1 MNRDRWLRLFFNAVA
16 RWPREKQWVHGR
28 GVPFSDLFLTMRL
41 AGPGAVALYLASRA
55 FFRRFI
61 MDLSREAYPCY
72 GKVGK
77 TRWRTSPGDDKRN
90 VAGKNMFDEIGNQL
104 EPFEFAAFW
113 CRGKPASNRPNNAED
128 AD

>member
-1 MNRDRWLRLFFNAVA
+1 MNRDRWLRLFFNAEA

-28 GVPFSDLFLTMRL
+28 GDPFSDLFLTMRL

-72 GKVGK
+72 ERVGK
-77 TRWRTSPGDDKRN
+77 NTVENEPG
-90 VAGKNMFDEIGNQL
+90 G
-104 EPFEFAAFW
+104 W
-113 CRGKPASNRPNNAED
+113 
-128 AD
+128 